1 MSKLQMNYFI
11 VDYQHS
17 ETSITPLMVAAGRG
31 YTAVVEQLVNL
42 GANINIKASN
52 DWTAVYL
59 SQKFHHTA
67 VCELLEANM

>member
-1 MSKLQMNYFI
+1 
-11 VDYQHS
+11 
-17 ETSITPLMVAAGRG
+17 MVAAGRG

-59 SQKFHHTA
+59 AQKFHHTA
-67 VCELLEANM
+67 VCELGCCGHDRIIVGFTTTYAISAYH

>member
-1 MSKLQMNYFI
+1 
-11 VDYQHS
+11 
-17 ETSITPLMVAAGRG
+17 MVAAGRG

-59 SQKFHHTA
+59 AQKFRYSKFIGQSDCKHVIKSQIKIIRFEGLDIHYH
-67 VCELLEANM
+67 